1 MTKQEEQAER
11 PLHAVVMPF
20 PAQGHVN
27 ALMNFAKLLASR
39 GFFITFINTDWIEN
53 RIFKKPDDAAA
64 VCRRLENEGLRFR
77 FLSIPDNLPPDHG
90 RVAVLDEYF
99 QALQKLA
106 PVVEQLLRN
115 DSEGIP
121 PITFIVSDSFISC
134 THQVAINLG
143 VPRVVFWTLCAASSI
158 AQRNSR
164 LLISK
169 GYIPVN
175 AKAPK
180 SPENLITCLPGKVP
194 PLWPTD
200 LISFYRNQNALF
212 EILLYESDM
221 ANKADYVVVNT
232 FEELEGKETV
242 EGLSNGYP
250 ALAVGPVFLANFLE
264 GRGSA
269 TSMWEEDPKC
279 LQWLDMQKPA
289 SVLYVSFGSVA
300 VKSQEQLQDLA
311 LGLEASEQP
320 FLWVIRSD
328 IAGGKSMVLPEG
340 FEDRTKDRALLVG
353 WAPQSKVLSHPSV
366 GGFLTHGGWNSILEA
381 IGMGVPMIGW
391 PYFADQLLNC
401 RFAKDVWKI
410 GLDFD
415 EIYEDE
421 NKLVRKEEV
430 EKAVR
435 DLMEGQEGM
444 ELRNNILKLKEASA
458 KSVVAGG
465 SSFENLNKFVEDMK
479 IKGGSI

>member
-1 MTKQEEQAER
+1 MAKQEEQAQR
-11 PLHAVVMPF
+11 LLHAVVMPF

-39 GFFITFINTDWIEN
+39 RFFIIFINTDWIEN
-53 RIFKKPDDAAA
+53 RIFKRPDDAAA

-77 FLSIPDNLPPDHG
+77 FLSVPDNMPPDQS
-90 RVAVLDEYF
+90 RAAVLDEYF

-106 PVVEQLLRN
+106 PAVEQGRVLDIVCCFIHCPTQL
-115 DSEGIP
+115 SLAYLQGIH
-121 PITFIVSDSFISC
+121 SC
-134 THQVAINLG
+134 Q
-143 VPRVVFWTLCAASSI
+143 RAA
-158 AQRNSR
+158 
-164 LLISK
+164 
-169 GYIPVN
+169 
-175 AKAPK
+175 
-180 SPENLITCLPGKVP
+180 
-194 PLWPTD
+194 
-200 LISFYRNQNALF
+200 
-212 EILLYESDM
+212 
-221 ANKADYVVVNT
+221 
-232 FEELEGKETV
+232 
-242 EGLSNGYP
+242 
-250 ALAVGPVFLANFLE
+250 
-264 GRGSA
+264 
-269 TSMWEEDPKC
+269 
-279 LQWLDMQKPA
+279 
-289 SVLYVSFGSVA
+289 
-300 VKSQEQLQDLA
+300 
-311 LGLEASEQP
+311 
-320 FLWVIRSD
+320 
-328 IAGGKSMVLPEG
+328 GKSMALPEG

-381 IGMGVPMIGW
+381 IGTGVPMIGW

-435 DLMEGQEGM
+435 DLMEGQEGK
-444 ELRNNILKLKEASA
+444 ELRKIILKLKEVSA

-479 IKGGSI
+479 KKGRQIYLSKL